1 MKENEENDDPRYPV
15 MVGVK
20 VSKEMDE
27 EIRRKAKEDDR
38 PVSTFLRRTLSKALH
53 DSSEPEGR

>member
-1 MKENEENDDPRYPV
+1 MKTNDENGPRYPV

-38 PVSTFLRRTLSKALH
+38 PVSAFLRRALRKVLRE
-53 DSSEPEGR
+53 SATASE